1 MANAL
6 PCEEAEVQWSK
17 KQDLL
22 VWAEQCSDNQ
32 VTKLAL
38 SQHTWM
44 SLHNTIMRIKLLK
57 SIQERKTS
65 LWRLYSIFLVELENR
80 WSVMSDHI

>member
-6 PCEEAEVQWSK
+6 PCKEAEVQWSK

-22 VWAEQCSDNQ
+22 VWAERCSDNQ

-38 SQHTWM
+38 SQHTWIA
-44 SLHNTIMRIKLLK
+44 LHNTVMRINLLK
-57 SIQERKTS
+57 SLQERKH
-65 LWRLYSIFLVELENR
+65 LYGGFMAYFQ
-80 WSVMSDHI
+80 WS

>member
-6 PCEEAEVQWSK
+6 PCKEAEVQWSK

-22 VWAEQCSDNQ
+22 VWAEQCSDKQ

-38 SQHTWM
+38 SQHTWIA
-44 SLHNTIMRIKLLK
+44 LHNTVMRVNLLK
-57 SIQERKTS
+57 SLQARKH
-65 LWRLYSIFLVELENR
+65 LYGGFMAYFQ
-80 WSVMSDHI
+80 WS